1 MANNRR
7 SRLQKRLGSGTRVK
21 SCAASDAVSFI
32 TSPPAAAS
40 IGAIAWRS
48 CALLCPRPR
57 QRLKRGTQRFEL
69 RAEAGPVTGLET
81 LERTIVIPERR
92 MGAVAL
98 DRCGGNTGR
107 RFGRTRPRRLAKKS
121 RQRVRERLLHHD
133 AIAIG
138 RDHPFELRQLP
149 GFGPQIER

>member
-1 MANNRR
+1 MPSRPRAFMANNRR

-21 SCAASDAVSFI
+21 GCAATDAVSFI
-32 TSPPAAAS
+32 TSSPAAAS
-40 IGAIAWRS
+40 IGAIGWRS

-57 QRLKRGTQRFEL
+57 QCLKRGTQRFEL

-107 RFGRTRPRRLAKKS
+107 RFGWARAGGLPKEKPHARP
-121 RQRVRERLLHHD
+121 
-133 AIAIG
+133 
-138 RDHPFELRQLP
+138 
-149 GFGPQIER
+149 